1 MSVRNTPSSQGTKK
15 PTKPET
21 NEQLLAILANV
32 VATMQA
38 RGFAEVHELPT
49 GTVIRLP
56 SVRVVDGTLKDI
68 FDEK

>member
-1 MSVRNTPSSQGTKK
+1 MSENSTPNSKATKK

-21 NEQLLAILANV
+21 NRQLLAILANV
-32 VATMQA
+32 VAEMQT
-38 RGFAEVHELPT
+38 RNFAEVHELPT